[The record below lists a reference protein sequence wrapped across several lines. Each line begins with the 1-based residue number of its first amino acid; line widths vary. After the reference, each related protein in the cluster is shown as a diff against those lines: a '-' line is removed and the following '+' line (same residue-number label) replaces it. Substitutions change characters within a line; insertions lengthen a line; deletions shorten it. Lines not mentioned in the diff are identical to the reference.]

1 MTQEKLIDAITD
13 LDSDILNRYFD
24 MKADL
29 AAKKKPKKNAWVK
42 WASIAACFCLVIVGV
57 FHFVIPFFPNQSP
70 VSIWPKTHYETT
82 SFDEIVAVCGTQ
94 IFNNIPIAEGTDNH
108 YTLEIKKDGDFS
120 NPTDWKVLSIISR
133 YGEYNDQRVS
143 YYISFDGS
151 DMMLNHIIFENST
164 TTEINGVLVEYREW
178 LKNEKTE
185 IGKVFESDYEYT
197 VGAKFTYNGYTY
209 YVETQSNDPD
219 FYTTIINQMLTD
231 NNLAK

>member
-24 MKADL
+24 MKADF
-29 AAKKKPKKNAWVK
+29 AAKKKPKKRTWVK

-231 NNLAK
+231 SNLAK

>member
-1 MTQEKLIDAITD
+1 MTNKNIYRSLGGLDPELILKAAPAEKVQ
-13 LDSDILNRYFD
+13 
-24 MKADL
+24 
-29 AAKKKPKKNAWVK
+29 KKKKNSWVK
-42 WASIAACFCLVIVGV
+42 WASLAACFCLVIVGV

-219 FYTTIINQMLTD
+219 FYTTIINQMLAD
-231 NNLAK
+231 NNVAE

>member
-1 MTQEKLIDAITD
+1 MTNKEFYREFGNIDPKMIEAAAPAEKVQ
-13 LDSDILNRYFD
+13 
-24 MKADL
+24 
-29 AAKKKPKKNAWVK
+29 KKKKNDWMK
-42 WASIAACFCLVIVGV
+42 WASLAACFCLVIVGV

-70 VSIWPKTHYETT
+70 DSIWPKTHYETT

-209 YVETQSNDPD
+209 YVKTQSNDPD
-219 FYTTIINQMLTD
+219 FYTTIINQMLAD

>member
-29 AAKKKPKKNAWVK
+29 AAKKKPKKRTWVK
-42 WASIAACFCLVIVGV
+42 WASIAACFCLVIVGA

-120 NPTDWKVLSIISR
+120 NPTDWKVLSIISW

-209 YVETQSNDPD
+209 YVKTQSNDPD

>member
-1 MTQEKLIDAITD
+1 MTNKNIYRSLGGLDPELI
-13 LDSDILNRYFD
+13 
-24 MKADL
+24 MKA
-29 AAKKKPKKNAWVK
+29 APAEKVQKKKKNSWVK
-42 WASIAACFCLVIVGV
+42 WASLAACFCLVIVGV

-219 FYTTIINQMLTD
+219 FYTTIINQMLAD
-231 NNLAK
+231 NNVSE

>member
-1 MTQEKLIDAITD
+1 MTNKEFYREFGNIDPKMIEAAAPAEKVQK
-13 LDSDILNRYFD
+13 N
-24 MKADL
+24 
-29 AAKKKPKKNAWVK
+29 KKNTWIKWV
-42 WASIAACFCLVIVGV
+42 SLAACFCLVIVGV

-219 FYTTIINQMLTD
+219 FYTTIINQMLAD
-231 NNLAK
+231 NNVAE

>member
-13 LDSDILNRYFD
+13 LDTDKLNRNFD

-29 AAKKKPKKNAWVK
+29 AAKKKPKKRTWVK
-42 WASIAACFCLVIVGV
+42 WASLAACFCLVIVGV
-57 FHFVIPFFPNQSP
+57 FHFVIPFLPNQANDP
-70 VSIWPKTHYETT
+70 NWAKTHYETT

-108 YTLEIKKDGDFS
+108 YTLEIKEDGDFS

-133 YGEYNDQRVS
+133 YGEYNDQKVS

-151 DMMLNHIIFENST
+151 AVELNPIIFENST
-164 TTEINGVLVEYREW
+164 TTEIGGVVVEYREW
-178 LKNEKTE
+178 LKNDKTSN
-185 IGKVFESDYEYT
+185 GNVFESDYDYT
-197 VGAKFTYNGYTY
+197 VGAKFEYNGYTY
-209 YVETQSNDPD
+209 YVRTKSNDPD
-219 FYTTIINQMLTD
+219 FYSTIINQMLAD

>member
-1 MTQEKLIDAITD
+1 MTNKNIYRSLGGLDPELI
-13 LDSDILNRYFD
+13 
-24 MKADL
+24 MKA
-29 AAKKKPKKNAWVK
+29 APAEKVQKKKKNSWVK
-42 WASIAACFCLVIVGV
+42 WASLAACFCLVIVGV

-70 VSIWPKTHYETT
+70 DSIWPKTHYETT

-209 YVETQSNDPD
+209 YVKTQSNDPD
-219 FYTTIINQMLTD
+219 FYTTIINQMLAD